1 MSFHSPRHGLT
12 ENKGVGTHTWMSI
25 THTPKTGLY
34 MTMYLSPKL
43 PEVYY

>member
-1 MSFHSPRHGLT
+1 MAFQSPKHGIT
-12 ENKGVGTHTWMSI
+12 ENVGVGTHTWMSI

>member
-1 MSFHSPRHGLT
+1 MLFHSPKHGIT
-12 ENKGVGTHTWMSI
+12 GKSVGTHTYISI

-43 PEVYY
+43 PEFHF

>member
-1 MSFHSPRHGLT
+1 MSFQSPKHDIT
-12 ENKGVGTHTWMSI
+12 ENIGVGTYTWMSI